1 MNKEFWGKTLSDTQF
16 AVRYSV
22 EPTWKLEALLMWWPG
37 FELELEDLP
46 DLPRVTMPSVWIRS

>member
-37 FELELEDLP
+37 FELEL
-46 DLPRVTMPSVWIRS
+46 